1 MSDIDETDY
10 LHEELQRQLRD
21 LEYAKFR
28 EASVRRAREKRRMMV
43 AITIAITTLGV
54 TVYTLVGGANELLKI
69 TLVIALG
76 GVFAGLALFYLRP
89 SQVIREPFLDE
100 IKSFNTR
107 AYIDYEIEQA
117 LNRSK
122 HANREALDFS
132 DQDKAA
138 ILAGIQAK
146 LESDALQ
153 GYVAGIKDIAL
164 ARVREETFDERF
176 QQTRRRL
183 GQEVQDLAKRGNLN
197 LILGILTTVFG
208 LGILGYAVF
217 TPPLTESVTELLSYF
232 IPRVSLVLLIE
243 VFAYFFLRLYKQS
256 LSEIKYFQNEL
267 TNIEARN
274 LALQVALRDD
284 DLDVRT
290 QVVGELAKTE
300 RNFIL
305 EKGQTTVEIERE
317 RISARVA
324 NNFSEQLSR
333 AFKEKS
339 AG

>member
-1 MSDIDETDY
+1 
-10 LHEELQRQLRD
+10 
-21 LEYAKFR
+21 
-28 EASVRRAREKRRMMV
+28 
-43 AITIAITTLGV
+43 
-54 TVYTLVGGANELLKI
+54 
-69 TLVIALG
+69 
-76 GVFAGLALFYLRP
+76 
-89 SQVIREPFLDE
+89 

-197 LILGILTTVFG
+197 L
-208 LGILGYAVF
+208 
-217 TPPLTESVTELLSYF
+217 
-232 IPRVSLVLLIE
+232 
-243 VFAYFFLRLYKQS
+243 
-256 LSEIKYFQNEL
+256 
-267 TNIEARN
+267 
-274 LALQVALRDD
+274 
-284 DLDVRT
+284 
-290 QVVGELAKTE
+290 
-300 RNFIL
+300 
-305 EKGQTTVEIERE
+305 
-317 RISARVA
+317 
-324 NNFSEQLSR
+324 
-333 AFKEKS
+333 
-339 AG
+339 